1 MTNAVRSVAIVTGL
15 LAVVT
20 SASGQV
26 SLTPTAVDS
35 GKMVRMYTSTSR
47 ITGRLTARFQGTD
60 TVLHYCR
67 YPGPPCLGV
76 EDSSAIRALSAAT
89 LLRLEVSRGS
99 QWRRG
104 AIIGGVL
111 GAATGAIVTSFL
123 LSFRECYPRCSPKT
137 PIVVAGAISNGLF
150 WGGLGALWGS
160 AFPKW
165 DARQ

>member
-1 MTNAVRSVAIVTGL
+1 MPTAARSVAIVTGL

-26 SLTPTAVDS
+26 PLTPTAVDS

-47 ITGRLTARFQGTD
+47 ITGRLTARFQSTD

-67 YPGPPCLGV
+67 YPGPPCLGI
-76 EDSSAIRALSAAT
+76 EDSSARRALSTAT

-111 GAATGAIVTSFL
+111 GAATGAVATSFL
-123 LSFRECYPRCSPKT
+123 LGFRECIRCSPKT
-137 PIVVAGAISNGLF
+137 PIVVAGAISSGLF

-165 DARQ
+165 DARR